1 MNIICCD
8 FETYYDMK
16 TYTLKKMTTE
26 EYIRDPQ
33 FQVIGVAVKV
43 NNGETDWAS
52 GTHKEI
58 RDFLRTY
65 DWDNAML
72 VCQNT
77 AFDGFILSEI
87 FGIHV
92 KRYADT
98 MLMAKAIHGFDAPAS
113 LKALAELYGV
123 GQKGT
128 EVISAD
134 GMRREDFTEE
144 ELSAYGDYCIND
156 VELTHQI
163 FDMMVRNGF
172 PKKEMQLI
180 DLTLKMF
187 VRPKLVLDQRLL
199 SEHLETI
206 RGTKEALLAES
217 GCTVEDL
224 MSNMKFAELL
234 ESFGV
239 VVPKKISPTTGKE
252 TYAFA
257 KKDAEFLA
265 LQEHEDFK
273 VQAIVAARLGVKSTL
288 EETRT
293 ERLLGIAERGPIPV
307 PLAYYAA
314 HTGRWGGSDKIN
326 FQNFPS
332 RGENAGKIKNAI
344 LAPEGYVLIDSD
356 SSQIEARVLAW
367 LAEQEDL
374 VLAFREGRDVYKIMA
389 SAIYGK
395 PVEEITKSERFMG
408 KTVVL
413 GCFGPDTNVY
423 TDKGWKRI
431 VEVQDTD
438 LVWDGIEFVS
448 HQGVVP
454 QGEKE
459 VWKMNGISATPD
471 HEILTEHGWREWN
484 EVCTNPSLFQSALRK
499 ERSLS
504 SVMSD
509 MYKMPEDLLDITLSY
524 SAPVVGEVGSIDITS
539 NLKEPLGVIHA
550 LKGRLTSLAKS
561 IGGMKISYLI
571 SNIGRDFLIGSRRVL
586 DDAIHR
592 LIVATNSMAVEGSL
606 FTLHGEPIGVH
617 FCGTS
622 LALVGG
628 MTQDESWTA
637 STTMRGTN
645 PETYALRLD
654 VKICSTGEPC
664 LIFKEKLMTYDIAF
678 AGPRNRFVVATD
690 AGPIIVHNCGYG
702 LGAVKFRDALKLV
715 GVELT
720 EDEAAN
726 IIRTY
731 RETYPAIVGL
741 WRRAQLVLEQMV
753 LGTAVPFGLKG
764 VLEIVPEKNAIR
776 LPSGLYLPYRDLRI
790 GKGEDGKD
798 EYQYKSRHGWNR
810 IYGGKVVENVC
821 QAVARCIIG
830 EQMILIA
837 KRYEVTHTVHDAIA
851 CIVPEDQAEEAQAYV
866 EECMRWVPRW
876 ATGLPVNCESG
887 YGRSYGEC

>member
-1 MNIICCD
+1 MNIITLD
-8 FETYYDMK
+8 FETYYDSK
-16 TYTLKKMTTE
+16 TFTLKKMTTE
-26 EYIRDPQ
+26 EYVRDPL
-33 FQVIGVAVKV
+33 FQAIGVAVKV
-43 NNGETDWAS
+43 NNGETEWAS

-58 RDFLRTY
+58 KGFLRTY

-113 LKALAELYGV
+113 LAALAELYGV
-123 GQKGT
+123 GKKGT

-134 GMRREDFTEE
+134 GMRREDFSEE

-163 FDMMVRNGF
+163 FDMMVRSGF

-187 VRPKLVLDQRLL
+187 VRPKLVLDRSLL
-199 SEHLETI
+199 TTHLGTI

-217 GCTVEDL
+217 GCTVDDL
-224 MSNMKFAELL
+224 MSNIKFAELL
-234 ESFGV
+234 KSFGV
-239 VVPKKISPTTGKE
+239 VPPMKISPTTGKE
-252 TYAFA
+252 TFAFA

-265 LQEHEDFK
+265 LQEHEDFR

-293 ERLLGIAERGPIPV
+293 ERLLGISERGPIPV

-344 LAPEGYVLIDSD
+344 LAPEGYMLIDSD

-367 LAEQEDL
+367 LSEQDDL
-374 VLAFREGRDVYKIMA
+374 VTAFREGRDVYKIMA
-389 SAIYGK
+389 SAIYNK
-395 PVEEITKSERFMG
+395 PVEEITKPERFMG

-413 GCFGPDTNVY
+413 GC
-423 TDKGWKRI
+423 
-431 VEVQDTD
+431 
-438 LVWDGIEFVS
+438 
-448 HQGVVP
+448 
-454 QGEKE
+454 
-459 VWKMNGISATPD
+459 
-471 HEILTEHGWREWN
+471 
-484 EVCTNPSLFQSALRK
+484 
-499 ERSLS
+499 
-504 SVMSD
+504 
-509 MYKMPEDLLDITLSY
+509 
-524 SAPVVGEVGSIDITS
+524 
-539 NLKEPLGVIHA
+539 
-550 LKGRLTSLAKS
+550 
-561 IGGMKISYLI
+561 
-571 SNIGRDFLIGSRRVL
+571 
-586 DDAIHR
+586 
-592 LIVATNSMAVEGSL
+592 
-606 FTLHGEPIGVH
+606 
-617 FCGTS
+617 
-622 LALVGG
+622 
-628 MTQDESWTA
+628 
-637 STTMRGTN
+637 
-645 PETYALRLD
+645 
-654 VKICSTGEPC
+654 
-664 LIFKEKLMTYDIAF
+664 
-678 AGPRNRFVVATD
+678 
-690 AGPIIVHNCGYG
+690 GYG
-702 LGAVKFRDALKLV
+702 LGAIKFRDSLKLV
-715 GVELT
+715 GVDLT
-720 EDEAAN
+720 EDEAAK

-753 LGTAVPFGLKG
+753 LGEAVPFGLRG
-764 VLEIVPEKNAIR
+764 VLKVTPEKSAIL

-798 EYQYKSRHGWNR
+798 EYQYKSRYGWNK

-830 EQMILIA
+830 EQLILIA

-866 EECMRWVPRW
+866 EECMRWVPEW

>member
-1 MNIICCD
+1 MNIITLD
-8 FETYYDMK
+8 FETYYDSK
-16 TYTLKKMTTE
+16 TFTLKKQTTE

-58 RDFLRTY
+58 KTFLRTY

-134 GMRREDFTEE
+134 GMRREDFTED

-163 FDMMVRNGF
+163 FDIMVRNGF

-187 VRPKLVLDQRLL
+187 VRPKLVLDRELL
-199 SEHLETI
+199 SNHLETI

-217 GCTVEDL
+217 GCTVDDL
-224 MSNMKFAELL
+224 MSNLKFAELL

-265 LQEHEDFK
+265 LQEHEDFR

-293 ERLLGIAERGPIPV
+293 ERLLGIADRGPIPV

-367 LAEQEDL
+367 LSEQEDL
-374 VLAFREGRDVYKIMA
+374 IQTFRNNNAEIAAGIDKDDFQYDPYKIMA

-395 PVEEITKSERFMG
+395 PAGEITGPERFVG
-408 KTVVL
+408 KTTIL
-413 GCFGPDTNVY
+413 G
-423 TDKGWKRI
+423 
-431 VEVQDTD
+431 
-438 LVWDGIEFVS
+438 
-448 HQGVVP
+448 
-454 QGEKE
+454 
-459 VWKMNGISATPD
+459 A
-471 HEILTEHGWREWN
+471 
-484 EVCTNPSLFQSALRK
+484 
-499 ERSLS
+499 
-504 SVMSD
+504 
-509 MYKMPEDLLDITLSY
+509 
-524 SAPVVGEVGSIDITS
+524 
-539 NLKEPLGVIHA
+539 
-550 LKGRLTSLAKS
+550 
-561 IGGMKISYLI
+561 
-571 SNIGRDFLIGSRRVL
+571 
-586 DDAIHR
+586 
-592 LIVATNSMAVEGSL
+592 
-606 FTLHGEPIGVH
+606 
-617 FCGTS
+617 
-622 LALVGG
+622 
-628 MTQDESWTA
+628 
-637 STTMRGTN
+637 
-645 PETYALRLD
+645 
-654 VKICSTGEPC
+654 
-664 LIFKEKLMTYDIAF
+664 
-678 AGPRNRFVVATD
+678 
-690 AGPIIVHNCGYG
+690 GYG
-702 LGAVKFRDALKLV
+702 MGAAKFAAQLGTFGVKV
-715 GVELT
+715 T
-720 EDEAAN
+720 EEEAAK

-731 RETYPAIVGL
+731 RETYPAIVAL

-753 LGTAVPFGLKG
+753 LGEAVPFGLRG
-764 VLEIVPEKNAIR
+764 VLKVIPEKSAIL
-776 LPSGLYLPYRDLRI
+776 LPSGLYLPYRDLKVV
-790 GKGEDGKD
+790 KGDDGKI
-798 EYQYKSRHGWNR
+798 EYQYKSRYGWNK

-866 EECMRWVPRW
+866 EECMRWVPEW
-876 ATGLPVNCESG
+876 AEGLPVNCESG